1 MFPAANENG
10 GKVAV
15 QDSAEARDDDDD
27 DAEVER
33 LEDFTPKRLATA
45 AAEARGGRSDW
56 SVPPPPP

>member
-15 QDSAEARDDDDD
+15 QDSAEARDDD
-27 DAEVER
+27 AEVER
-33 LEDFTPKRLATA
+33 LEDFTPKRLAAA